1 MPAVNNPFDLSL
13 KRAGKRFLTSIGS
26 RLTPTAALQLQGVV
40 NYVRVG
46 QWMKQ
51 HGFIAGR
58 RVRSR
63 QDVWETIL
71 REVRDQKVLYL
82 EFGVYQGE
90 ATRFWS
96 ERLTNPTTVLH
107 GFDSFEGLPEEVGPW
122 TKADFDLGGRIP
134 TLDDPR
140 VTFYKGWFSDV
151 LPHYQVPSHD
161 VLVMNMDADIYSSTA
176 YVLRHFRPWIKQ
188 GSYIYFDEF
197 NHIDQ
202 EPRAFHELIESGFR
216 FRLVSTDS
224 TLAFSCFQCT
234 QTAS

>member
-13 KRAGKRFLTSIGS
+13 KRAGKRLLTSIGS

-51 HGFIAGR
+51 HGFVAGP

-63 QDVWETIL
+63 QDVWQTVL

-96 ERLTNPTTVLH
+96 ERLTHPATILH

-134 TLDDPR
+134 SIDDPR
-140 VTFYKGWFSDV
+140 VRFYKGWFSDV
-151 LPHYQVPSHD
+151 LPHYQVPAHD

-188 GSYIYFDEF
+188 GTYIYFDEF
-197 NHIDQ
+197 NHVDQ